1 MFAQCLLLN
10 KLNIS
15 NFNFNNVTNLNGMF
29 FKCISLK
36 DLNISNFNFIDEEE
50 INEIFNGCSDELI
63 LEICKKF
70 HCLDDDLD
78 YDYLNINK

>member
-1 MFAQCLLLN
+1 
-10 KLNIS
+10 
-15 NFNFNNVTNLNGMF
+15 MF
-29 FKCISLK
+29 FKCISLR

-63 LEICKKF
+63 LEMCKKF
-70 HCLDDDLD
+70 NCLDDDLD